1 MRCLFIVFV
10 LLMLLTSVEGKGA
23 VPERAVPVLTD
34 SALSVAD
41 TAATPHEKKT
51 LVRKVL
57 DYLSLDGGG
66 DTRSTSMFSL
76 LGGPYY
82 NSVSGLAISVVGAAS
97 MRLKGCDSVSQPSN
111 VQFSGTCS
119 TKKFWDLSL
128 SSNILFPNRMRL
140 LVDATF
146 EYQPLY
152 FWGMG
157 YENGNN
163 SANKTMQ
170 KKYMAHIDA
179 ELLFRVASNFRLG
192 PKVQWNY
199 VNSDSI
205 AYPELLCGQDLVL
218 RNYGAGFAVEYDTR
232 DMVTDAKRGVYVY
245 VSETFYPKFLWN
257 RYAFSTTDI
266 RANYYRPLWRDCT
279 LATDLW
285 AVFNFG
291 NPSWAKMA
299 LLGDTHRMRGYYLGR
314 YRDKHMISA
323 QVELRQHIWGRHGMV
338 AWAGLGSVF
347 HNADSFKH
355 LLPNFGVGYRF
366 AFRRRMNIRVDYG
379 FGKSGQKGFM
389 FSLNEAF

>member
-1 MRCLFIVFV
+1 MFV
-10 LLMLLTSVEGKGA
+10 LLLSMSVEGYGS
-23 VPERAVPVLTD
+23 VLERAEHT
-34 SALSVAD
+34 VAD
-41 TAATPHEKKT
+41 TVQLAADTVNVTPVKKKS

-57 DYLSLDGGG
+57 DYMSIDGGG
-66 DTRSTSMFSL
+66 SGRSTSMFSL

-82 NSVSGLAISVVGAAS
+82 NSVSGLAISLVGAAS
-97 MRLKGCDSVSQPSN
+97 MRVKGCDSVSQPSN

-157 YENGNN
+157 YENGDN

-170 KKYMAHIDA
+170 EKYMAHVDA
-179 ELLFRVASNFRLG
+179 ELLFSVASNFRLG

-199 VNSDSI
+199 VNSDTI

-218 RNYGAGFAVEYDTR
+218 RNYGAGFAVEYDSR

-279 LATDLW
+279 LAADLW
-285 AVFNFG
+285 AMFNFG

-314 YRDKHMISA
+314 YRDKHMVSA

-338 AWAGLGSVF
+338 AWAGMGSVF
-347 HNADSFKH
+347 HNADGLKH
-355 LLPNFGVGYRF
+355 ILPNFGVGYRF